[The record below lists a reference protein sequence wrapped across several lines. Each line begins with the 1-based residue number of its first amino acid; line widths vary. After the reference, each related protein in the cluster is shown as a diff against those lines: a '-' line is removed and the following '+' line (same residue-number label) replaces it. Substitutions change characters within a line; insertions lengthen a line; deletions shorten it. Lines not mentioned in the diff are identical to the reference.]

1 MLANKRG
8 RLGVGANV
16 AALQQC
22 MSAAAV
28 ACVQQQQLAWWLP
41 DLAQSTGET
50 REAPP
55 GSQRCPVARHREY
68 EAKDPKQPSE
78 AAVTQGPHAL
88 DVLDTL

>member
-8 RLGVGANV
+8 RLGVCARV

-28 ACVQQQQLAWWLP
+28 ACVQRQQLALWLP
-41 DLAQSTGET
+41 YLAQSTGET

-55 GSQRCPVARHREY
+55 GSERCSVAWCREH
-68 EAKDPKQPSE
+68 EAKDPRQQSE
-78 AAVTQGPHAL
+78 AAVIQGL
-88 DVLDTL
+88 MLWM